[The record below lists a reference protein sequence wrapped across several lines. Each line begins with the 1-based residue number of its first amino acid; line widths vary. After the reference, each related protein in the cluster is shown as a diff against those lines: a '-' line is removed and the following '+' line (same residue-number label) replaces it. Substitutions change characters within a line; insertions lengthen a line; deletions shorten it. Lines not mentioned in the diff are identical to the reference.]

1 MRSYIILIICLS
13 GLLVLSLGGC
23 KAATSQSKSP
33 MTALIETL
41 LSDSSGQIEKLQ
53 EQLLS
58 SDADLRREG
67 VLKLGQKKMA
77 RKKATPKILRN
88 MAQAD
93 PDPQV
98 RAAAVSVLARI
109 DKGQI
114 LLTVLQTA
122 ARDVSPLV
130 RRECVVPLGIQ
141 NDEQAGAIL
150 LEMLRTDEEAE
161 LRAEAA
167 AALKNYPAPKTIRGL
182 IEGLTDEAFSVNY
195 QCRQSLIK
203 LTGKDFGYDHTA
215 WKKVESRE

>member
-1 MRSYIILIICLS
+1 MRGYTILIICLS
-13 GLLVLSLGGC
+13 GSLVLLLGGC
-23 KAATSQSKSP
+23 KAATSQNKSP

-41 LSDSSGQIEKLQ
+41 LSDSSSQIEKLQ

-67 VLKLGQKKMA
+67 ILKLGQKKMA

-88 MAQAD
+88 MAQND
-93 PDPQV
+93 PNPQV

-109 DKGQI
+109 DKGQTLLII
-114 LLTVLQTA
+114 LQKATQDA
-122 ARDVSPLV
+122 SPLV
-130 RRECVVPLGIQ
+130 RRECIVPLGIQ
-141 NDEQAGAIL
+141 NDEQAGVIL
-150 LEMLRTDEEAE
+150 LEMLRTDEDAE

-203 LTGKDFGYDHTA
+203 LTGKDFGYDHTE
-215 WKKVESRE
+215 WKNVESRK